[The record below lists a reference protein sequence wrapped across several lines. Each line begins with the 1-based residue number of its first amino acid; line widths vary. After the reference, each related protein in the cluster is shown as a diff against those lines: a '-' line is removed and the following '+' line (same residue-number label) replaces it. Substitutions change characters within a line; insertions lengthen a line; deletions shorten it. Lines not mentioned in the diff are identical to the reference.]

1 MGINSANSTLS
12 NRIINLE
19 SGSSA
24 SNFIMAFKSISVV
37 FALAFLSSVRAYR
50 HIPED
55 GVTFYTF
62 NCGNENWCG
71 VDQGNGLV
79 DSSNI

>member
-1 MGINSANSTLS
+1 M
-12 NRIINLE
+12 
-19 SGSSA
+19 
-24 SNFIMAFKSISVV
+24 

-79 DSSNI
+79 DSSYSSVLDDNVILLYLTLRPCPFY